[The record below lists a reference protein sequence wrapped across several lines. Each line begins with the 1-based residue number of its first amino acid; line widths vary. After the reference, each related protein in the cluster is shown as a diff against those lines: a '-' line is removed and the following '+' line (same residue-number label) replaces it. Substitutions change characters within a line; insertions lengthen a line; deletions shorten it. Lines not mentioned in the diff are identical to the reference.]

1 MTKISTIE
9 LEQQLTLRINQE
21 ISKQLV
27 MSF

>member
-21 ISKQLV
+21 ISKQIV